1 MSSHTNNFRGFSMR
15 KIHEHK
21 VDSFNELLDVHA
33 NDERTAG
40 GAAYHYVIEV
50 PGAPDTNIIFQ
61 NGDPKLVGPRGI
73 TMEALLAVLADRLR
87 GFQGGAFPC
96 HENANALL
104 HVEAALAALKW
115 RILRLSTDRQPA
127 DAACPN
133 C

>member
-1 MSSHTNNFRGFSMR
+1 MR

-50 PGAPDTNIIFQ
+50 PGSPDTTIIFQ
-61 NGDPKLVGPRGI
+61 NGNPNQVGPRGI
-73 TMEALLAVLADRLR
+73 TMEVLLAVLADRLR
-87 GFQGGAFPC
+87 GFQNGAFPC
-96 HENANALL
+96 QENANALS
-104 HVEAALAALKW
+104 HVEAALAALKS
-115 RILRLSTDRQPA
+115 RVLRLNSGQQAA